1 MQWDYDGISKRKAY
15 GQRQAAAGRSKK
27 KLRLKRALRGRME
40 IMSKKE
46 VMIVTGAGQI
56 SMAIARRIGYG
67 KKIVMGDKN
76 IDNAKAIAEIMNNA
90 GFDVEPTEM
99 DLSSRESILFLIAKA
114 QEYGEI
120 KMLVNGAGVSPSQAP
135 IEAILKVD
143 LYGTAVLLEEVGK
156 VIAEGGCGVTIS
168 SQSGWRM
175 PQLTA
180 QEDEALA
187 TTPTEELLSLEILQP
202 ENIKDTL
209 HAYQLAKRCNEKRV
223 MAQSVEWG
231 RRGARLN
238 DIAPGIIVTPLA
250 MDEFNGP
257 RGDFY
262 KNMFAKCPAGRPGT
276 ADEVANVAELL
287 MSDKGAFIT
296 GSTFLIDGGATSS
309 YYYGPLKP
317 ERV

>member
-1 MQWDYDGISKRKAY
+1 
-15 GQRQAAAGRSKK
+15 
-27 KLRLKRALRGRME
+27 
-40 IMSKKE
+40 MSKKD

-56 SMAIARRIGYG
+56 SMAIARRMGYG

-76 IDNAKAIAEIMNNA
+76 MDNAKAIAEVMNNA
-90 GFDVEPTEM
+90 GFDVEPFEM
-99 DLSSRESILFLIAKA
+99 DLSSRESIKALIAKA

-156 VIAEGGCGVTIS
+156 VIAEGGVGVTIS

-180 QEDEALA
+180 EEDAALA

-209 HAYQLAKRCNEKRV
+209 HAYQMAKRCNEKRV

-231 RRGARLN
+231 KRGARLN

-250 MDEFNGP
+250 VDEFNGP

-262 KNMFAKCPAGRPGT
+262 KNMFAKCL
-276 ADEVANVAELL
+276 ANHIQLL
-287 MSDKGAFIT
+287 RYRTVTEIYKKLRYSYNTLRRYKASSFIM
-296 GSTFLIDGGATSS
+296 
-309 YYYGPLKP
+309 PP
-317 ERV
+317 V

>member
-1 MQWDYDGISKRKAY
+1 MNKD
-15 GQRQAAAGRSKK
+15 
-27 KLRLKRALRGRME
+27 
-40 IMSKKE
+40 

-56 SMAIARRIGYG
+56 SMAIARRIGHG
-67 KKIVMGDKN
+67 KKIVMGDRK
-76 IDNAKAIAEIMNNA
+76 IENAKAIAEIMNGA
-90 GFDVEPTEM
+90 GFDVVPVEM
-99 DLSSRESILFLIAKA
+99 DLSSRESIKNLIAKA

-156 VIAEGGCGVTIS
+156 VIAPGGMGVTIS

-175 PQLTA
+175 PALTPE
-180 QEDEALA
+180 QDEQLA
-187 TTPTEELLSLEILQP
+187 TAPTEELLKLDLLQP
-202 ENIKDTL
+202 ENIRDTL

-231 RRGARLN
+231 KRGARLN
-238 DIAPGIIVTPLA
+238 AIAPGIIVTPLA
-250 MDEFNGP
+250 VDEFNGP

-287 MSDKGAFIT
+287 ISDKGAFIT
-296 GSTFLIDGGATSS
+296 GSTFLVDGGATAS
-309 YYYGPLKP
+309 YYYGPLREK
-317 ERV
+317 

>member
-1 MQWDYDGISKRKAY
+1 MDKRD
-15 GQRQAAAGRSKK
+15 
-27 KLRLKRALRGRME
+27 
-40 IMSKKE
+40 

-56 SMAIARRIGYG
+56 SMAIARRIGFG
-67 KKIVMGDKN
+67 KKIVLGDKKMDHAN
-76 IDNAKAIAEIMNNA
+76 AIAEIMNNA
-90 GFDVEPTEM
+90 GFDVEPVEM
-99 DLSSRESILFLIAKA
+99 DLSSRRSVRQLIAKA
-114 QEYGEI
+114 QGYGDI

-135 IEAILKVD
+135 IETILKVD
-143 LYGTAVLLEEVGK
+143 LYGTAVLLEEIGK
-156 VIAEGGCGVTIS
+156 VIVKGGCGVTIS

-180 QEDEALA
+180 EEDEALA
-187 TTPTEELLSLEILQP
+187 TTPTEELLDLEILQP

-209 HAYQLAKRCNEKRV
+209 HAYQMAKRCNEKRV

-231 RRGARLN
+231 KRGARLN

-250 MDEFNGP
+250 VDEFNGS
-257 RGDFY
+257 RGEFY

-317 ERV
+317 

>member
-1 MQWDYDGISKRKAY
+1 
-15 GQRQAAAGRSKK
+15 
-27 KLRLKRALRGRME
+27 
-40 IMSKKE
+40 MSNKE

-56 SMAIARRIGYG
+56 SMAIARRVGYG

-76 IDNAKAIAEIMNNA
+76 IENAKIIATTMNN
-90 GFDVEPTEM
+90 
-99 DLSSRESILFLIAKA
+99 
-114 QEYGEI
+114 
-120 KMLVNGAGVSPSQAP
+120 AGVSPSQAS
-135 IEAILKVD
+135 IEMILKVD

-156 VIAEGGCGVTIS
+156 VIEEGGVGVTIS

-175 PQLTA
+175 PALTA
-180 QEDEALA
+180 KEDEQLA
-187 TTPTEELLSLEILQP
+187 TTPTEELLNLDLLQP

-231 RRGARLN
+231 KRGARVN
-238 DIAPGIIVTPLA
+238 AIAPGIIVTPLA
-250 MDEFNGP
+250 IDEFNGP

-317 ERV
+317 KSSVEK

>member
-1 MQWDYDGISKRKAY
+1 MNKD
-15 GQRQAAAGRSKK
+15 
-27 KLRLKRALRGRME
+27 
-40 IMSKKE
+40 

-56 SMAIARRIGYG
+56 SMAIARRVGAG
-67 KKIVMGDKN
+67 RKIVMGDKK
-76 IDNAKAIAEIMNNA
+76 IENAKAIAAIMCSA
-90 GFDVEPTEM
+90 GFDVEPVEM
-99 DLSSRESILFLIAKA
+99 DLSSRKSIKMLIARA

-156 VIAEGGCGVTIS
+156 VIAHSGVGVTIS

-175 PQLTA
+175 PALTA
-180 QEDEALA
+180 EEDAQLA
-187 TTPTEELLSLEILQP
+187 TAPTEELLKLDLLQS
-202 ENIKDTL
+202 ENIRDTL

-231 RRGARLN
+231 KRGARLN
-238 DIAPGIIVTPLA
+238 AIAPGIIVTPLA
-250 MDEFNGP
+250 VDEFNGP

-276 ADEVANVAELL
+276 VDEVANVAELL

-296 GSTFLIDGGATSS
+296 GSTFLMDGGATAS
-309 YYYGPLKP
+309 YYYGSLRP
-317 ERV
+317 ETE

>member
-1 MQWDYDGISKRKAY
+1 M
-15 GQRQAAAGRSKK
+15 
-27 KLRLKRALRGRME
+27 
-40 IMSKKE
+40 KE
-46 VMIVTGAGQI
+46 VMIVVGAGQI
-56 SMAIARRIGYG
+56 SMAIARRMGAG
-67 KKIVMGDKN
+67 KKIILGDKN
-76 IDNAKAIAEIMNNA
+76 IENAKNIQKTMVDA
-90 GFDVEPTEM
+90 GFDVEVIEM
-99 DLSSRESILFLIAKA
+99 DLSSRQDILKMIDMAKS
-114 QEYGEI
+114 YGPI
-120 KMLVNGAGVSPSQAP
+120 KMLVNGAGFSPSQAP

-156 VIAEGGCGVTIS
+156 VISEGGVGVTIS

-175 PQLTA
+175 EQLTA
-180 QEDEALA
+180 LEDEQLA
-187 TTPTEELLSLEILQP
+187 CTPTEELLDLEILQP

-223 MAQSVEWG
+223 MAESVKWG
-231 RRGARLN
+231 QRGARIN
-238 DIAPGIIVTPLA
+238 AIAPGIIVTPLA
-250 MDEFNGP
+250 IDEFNGP

-296 GSTFLIDGGATSS
+296 GSTFLMDGGATSS

-317 ERV
+317 EGGK

>member
-1 MQWDYDGISKRKAY
+1 MNN
-15 GQRQAAAGRSKK
+15 
-27 KLRLKRALRGRME
+27 
-40 IMSKKE
+40 KE

-76 IDNAKAIAEIMNNA
+76 IENAKAIAKTMSNT
-90 GFDVEPTEM
+90 GFDIEPVEM
-99 DLSSRESILFLIAKA
+99 DLSDRKSIKKMISKA
-114 QEYGEI
+114 QEYGKI
-120 KMLVNGAGVSPSQAP
+120 TMLVNGAGVSPSQAS

-143 LYGTAVLLEEVGK
+143 LYGTAILLEETGK
-156 VIAEGGCGVTIS
+156 VIEEGGVGVTIS

-175 PQLTA
+175 PALTA
-180 QEDEALA
+180 KEDEQLA
-187 TTPTEELLSLEILQP
+187 TTPTEELLNLDLLQP
-202 ENIKDTL
+202 ENVKDTL

-231 RRGARLN
+231 KRGARIN
-238 DIAPGIIVTPLA
+238 AIAPGIIVTPLA
-250 MDEFNGP
+250 IDEFNGP

-317 ERV
+317 EA